1 MQSMYFSDK
10 MLELAKHL
18 SPFNKIEILEPG
30 AREGRRF
37 IKIDHVSMEA
47 TWSDGQIGS
56 SQYYV
61 AM

>member
-1 MQSMYFSDK
+1 MQSMNFSDE

-47 TWSDGQIGS
+47 T
-56 SQYYV
+56 
-61 AM
+61 